1 MKLASDDAGATSAA
15 AAPRK
20 TRLVLGC
27 GHATQEGW
35 LNHDMIALPGVDVVH
50 DLRRFPWPFE
60 DGQFDEVLMK
70 DVLEHLP
77 DTIATMEEL
86 YRITVPGAEVHVT
99 VPYWNSL
106 VATGDPTHVKFFN
119 EYSFEFFDP
128 TKWQCKERPYYS
140 SARFYVRR
148 MGVWVTPFETIAR
161 IPKLTRDYLIF
172 NPVAKKILLVL
183 ASIFCNVV
191 NGLEVRLERAE

>member
-1 MKLASDDAGATSAA
+1 
-15 AAPRK
+15 
-20 TRLVLGC
+20 
-27 GHATQEGW
+27 
-35 LNHDMIALPGVDVVH
+35 MIALPGVDIVH

-60 DGQFDEVLMK
+60 DRQFEEVRMK

-77 DTIATMEEL
+77 DTIATMEEI
-86 YRITVPGAEVHVT
+86 YRITVPGATVHVT

-148 MGVWVTPFETIAR
+148 AGVWVTPFETIVR

-191 NGLEVRLERAE
+191 SGLEVHLERAE